1 MLQTALVRK
10 IQTKKF
16 ERDDLLAMFEE
27 MGPLHAVV
35 MASHASMA
43 WFIAQIMRDQ
53 QGKPLRL
60 EPFQM
65 VMMEM
70 LWKKKFPMILA
81 SRGAGKTFILAV
93 YCIVRAILVP
103 GSRIV
108 ICGAG
113 FRQAKLVFKYIDT
126 LYKSSPIVQEASND
140 RPKYGSDQA
149 SFEIG
154 LSSIVAIPIGDGEK
168 VRGMRASVLVLDEF
182 ASINEDIYEVVLA
195 PFTAVHANPAQR
207 AATMRFI
214 RRIESLGASE
224 KLVEAIMATM
234 DFGNQIIISGTASHQ
249 DNHFY
254 KNYNIYRMFLDTK
267 GNAAKI
273 KRAIE
278 EQSLATTGKVKEV
291 EPEDIARMSRTWAH
305 YAIYQLP
312 YHGLPE
318 GFMDED
324 VIRSSKA
331 TFSQSRFMRE
341 YLAQFP
347 EDTDGYIRRSWIEAA
362 TPRTRHGQVPV
373 AIELYGDPRAD
384 YVLGLDPARH
394 NDNFAAVVLKLTSR
408 GRELVYVSAW
418 NRTDHK
424 KSAERIREIMKRFN
438 IQYIAMDKGGGGEDT
453 LDWLH
458 QKLDGVDE
466 SEYLWP
472 IKEQLENLSDLS
484 APGRKIVELV
494 NFVSSTSDMAHGLEA
509 SINRQQL
516 LFPHSG
522 DDTAVRNQYMRHFG
536 RDTLTDVEVT
546 KLNDDLW
553 GEDTDEVK
561 DRGEVRIGVLEEI
574 NETTNETCAI
584 IRNVTPGGTEQ
595 FILPKLS
602 EQPEGLDMRRRDR
615 FSALMLANYAAKV
628 FSGHGH
634 VPHHRPGMAANHV
647 SSRPKLFGR
656 RSRGRGNVRY

>member
-1 MLQTALVRK
+1 MLKVSLLRK
-10 IQTKKF
+10 IQTKRVTKD
-16 ERDDLLAMFEE
+16 ELLALFDEV
-27 MGPLHAVV
+27 GPLQAIV
-35 MASHASMA
+35 MSSHASMA
-43 WFIAQIMRDQ
+43 WFVSQVMRDQ

-65 VMMEM
+65 VMIEM
-70 LWKKKFPMILA
+70 LWKKKFPMILG
-81 SRGAGKTFILAV
+81 SRGIGKTFLLAV
-93 YCIVRAILVP
+93 YCILRAILVP

-113 FRQAKLVFKYIDT
+113 FRQAKLVFKFIDT
-126 LYKSSPIVQEASND
+126 LYKSSPIIQEAAND

-149 SFEIG
+149 TFELG
-154 LSSIVAIPIGDGEK
+154 LSTISAIPIGDGEK
-168 VRGMRASVLVLDEF
+168 VRGMRATVLICDEF

-214 RRIESLGASE
+214 RRIEKLGAD
-224 KLVEAIMATM
+224 KRITEAIIATM
-234 DFGNQIIISGTASHQ
+234 DFGNQIVIAGTASHQ

-254 KNYNIYRMFLDTK
+254 KNYCIYKMFLETRGDTK
-267 GNAAKI
+267 KI

-278 EQSLATTGKVKEV
+278 ERAVAATGKVKVV
-291 EPEDIARMSRTWAH
+291 EHEDIVRMSRTWSH

-312 YHGLPE
+312 YHGVPE

-331 TFSQSRFMRE
+331 TFSESRFMRE

-347 EDTDGYIRRSWIEAA
+347 KDTDGFIRRSWIESA
-362 TPRTRHGQVPV
+362 TPRIKKDQIPV
-373 AIELYGDPRAD
+373 TIELYGDPRFD

-394 NDNFAAVVLKLTSR
+394 NDNFGAVVLKITPR

-418 NRTDHK
+418 NRTDHQ
-424 KSAERIREIMKRFN
+424 KSAARIREIMKRFN
-438 IQYIAMDKGGGGEDT
+438 IQYIAMDKGGGGDDT

-458 QKLDGVDE
+458 HKTDGVAE

-494 NFVSSTSDMAHGLEA
+494 NFVSATSDMAHGLEA
-509 SINRQQL
+509 AINRQQL

-522 DDTAVRNQYMRHFG
+522 DDIAVRNQYSKHFS
-536 RDTLTDVEVT
+536 RDRLSEAEIT
-546 KLNDDLW
+546 KINDDLW
-553 GEDTDEVK
+553 GEDTEDIKDKDEIN
-561 DRGEVRIGVLEEI
+561 IGVLEEI

-584 IRNVTPGGTEQ
+584 IRDTTPGGTER
-595 FILPKLS
+595 FVLPNLS

-634 VPHHRPGMAANHV
+634 VPTHRPGMAAGQIRKGPRL
-647 SSRPKLFGR
+647 SAR
-656 RSRGRGNVRY
+656 RSRGRGSVRY